1 LELLPVPV
9 ISGATAPIFHLSG
22 AVFTGLA
29 APSRGARET
38 SVWRVRIEPNT
49 PAAEHSLDREEVIVA
64 IAGRAVAQFDDEHH
78 EVQAGDGLVVPARQR
93 FSLAN
98 PFDAPFEAV
107 AVLPV
112 GGRAAMLGGEPF
124 VPPWTE

>member
-1 LELLPVPV
+1 MPV
-9 ISGATAPIFHLSG
+9 ISGATAPTFHLGSTL
-22 AVFTGLA
+22 FTGPA

-38 SVWRVRIEPNT
+38 SVWRVRLAPNT

-64 IAGRAVAQFDDEHH
+64 IAGRAVAQFDGEAQP
-78 EVQAGDGLVVPARQR
+78 VQPGDGLVVPAHQR

-98 PFDAPFEAV
+98 PYDVPFEAI

-112 GGRAAMLGGEPF
+112 GGRAVMVGGEPF
-124 VPPWTE
+124 LPPWTE

>member
-1 LELLPVPV
+1 MPV
-9 ISGATAPIFHLSG
+9 IHGASAPTFVLEG
-22 AVFTGLA
+22 VVFTGLA

-38 SVWRVRIEPNT
+38 SVWRVRIEPRT

-64 IAGRAVAQFDDEHH
+64 TAGRAVATFDGQPHPVETC
-78 EVQAGDGLVVPARQR
+78 DGLVVPAHQP

-98 PFDAPFEAV
+98 PYDAPFEAV

-112 GGRAAMLGGEPF
+112 GGRAAMTGGEPF
-124 VPPWTE
+124 QPPWTA

>member
-1 LELLPVPV
+1 MPV
-9 ISGATAPIFHLSG
+9 IPAASAPTFCLAG

-38 SVWRVRIEPNT
+38 SVWRVRLDPNT

-64 IAGRAVAQFDDEHH
+64 IAGRAVATFGTTVHQIGP
-78 EVQAGDGLVVPARQR
+78 GDGLVVPAHER

-98 PFDAPFEAV
+98 PYDAPFEAV
-107 AVLPV
+107 AALPV
-112 GGRAAMLGGEPF
+112 GGRAQLPGGEPF
-124 VPPWTE
+124 RPPWTE